1 MNEKDIIKL
10 EIEEIEPVEI
20 SDWEKMN
27 IEKSVLRSTSR
38 KKYSLKK
45 WKWVSMVAM
54 LTFIFTSSVIWL
66 PAVANRLPIVQ
77 QLLKS
82 NDNPQL
88 QVFSDNATIINQID
102 ESNGTSIE
110 LAEAFFDGTIVSVSY
125 EMKHEE
131 PIDEPPLF
139 WNGDLEVNGNKL
151 DVLSHQI
158 IKKNDAT
165 WIGMFTARISDKAMD
180 ETINLQ
186 WRPKD
191 FKGMKNT
198 TLVEGAWN
206 FQLELT
212 PTRAYSR
219 KINKPF
225 GNEQYQL
232 LCNQITEGKYITTLY
247 FEGNLDW
254 DTEFLMVDIED
265 NLGNV
270 YEKVGATTIK
280 SGSGRVNGY
289 VEVFIPD
296 SDIRTLIITPT
307 IRIVDEKTLERKELV
322 PLPSINISL
331 K

>member
-1 MNEKDIIKL
+1 
-10 EIEEIEPVEI
+10 
-20 SDWEKMN
+20 
-27 IEKSVLRSTSR
+27 
-38 KKYSLKK
+38 
-45 WKWVSMVAM
+45 
-54 LTFIFTSSVIWL
+54 
-66 PAVANRLPIVQ
+66 
-77 QLLKS
+77 
-82 NDNPQL
+82 
-88 QVFSDNATIINQID
+88 
-102 ESNGTSIE
+102 
-110 LAEAFFDGTIVSVSY
+110 
-125 EMKHEE
+125 MKHEE

-232 LCNQITEGKYITTLY
+232 LCNQITEG
-247 FEGNLDW
+247 
-254 DTEFLMVDIED
+254 
-265 NLGNV
+265 
-270 YEKVGATTIK
+270 
-280 SGSGRVNGY
+280 
-289 VEVFIPD
+289 
-296 SDIRTLIITPT
+296 
-307 IRIVDEKTLERKELV
+307 
-322 PLPSINISL
+322 NI
-331 K
+331 

>member
-1 MNEKDIIKL
+1 
-10 EIEEIEPVEI
+10 
-20 SDWEKMN
+20 
-27 IEKSVLRSTSR
+27 
-38 KKYSLKK
+38 
-45 WKWVSMVAM
+45 
-54 LTFIFTSSVIWL
+54 
-66 PAVANRLPIVQ
+66 
-77 QLLKS
+77 
-82 NDNPQL
+82 
-88 QVFSDNATIINQID
+88 
-102 ESNGTSIE
+102 
-110 LAEAFFDGTIVSVSY
+110 
-125 EMKHEE
+125 MKHEE

-254 DTEFLMVDIED
+254 DTEFLMVDIQD

-270 YEKVGATTIK
+270 YEHVGTTTIK
-280 SGSGRVNGY
+280 SDSGRVNGFI
-289 VEVFIPD
+289 EVFIPD
-296 SDIRTLIITPT
+296 SSIRTLVITPT

-322 PLPSINISL
+322 PLPSFTISL

>member
-1 MNEKDIIKL
+1 MNEKDFI
-10 EIEEIEPVEI
+10 EIDIDEIEPIEL
-20 SDWEKMN
+20 SDWEKIN
-27 IEKSVLRSTSR
+27 IEKNVLRSSST
-38 KKYSLKK
+38 KKYVFKK
-45 WKWVSMVAM
+45 WKWVSIVAM
-54 LTFIFTSSVIWL
+54 LTFIFASSSIWL
-66 PAVANRLPIVQ
+66 PVVANRVPIVQ
-77 QLLKS
+77 QLLNS

-88 QVFSDNATIINQID
+88 QVFSDNASTINQID

-125 EMKHEE
+125 EMKHEQS
-131 PIDEPPLF
+131 IDEPPLF
-139 WNGDLEVNGNKL
+139 WKGDLEVNGNKL

-254 DTEFLMVDIED
+254 DTEFLMVDIQD

-270 YEKVGATTIK
+270 YEHVGTTTIK
-280 SGSGRVNGY
+280 SDSGRVNGFI
-289 VEVFIPD
+289 EVFIPD
-296 SDIRTLIITPT
+296 SSIRTLVITPT

-322 PLPSINISL
+322 PLPSFTISL

>member
-1 MNEKDIIKL
+1 MNEKDFIKL
-10 EIEEIEPVEI
+10 DVEEIESVEL
-20 SDWEKMN
+20 SDWEKSN
-27 IEKSVLRSTSR
+27 IEKSVLRSTST
-38 KKYSLKK
+38 KKDALKK

-88 QVFSDNATIINQID
+88 QVFSDYATIINQID

-131 PIDEPPLF
+131 PINEPPLF
-139 WNGDLEVNGNKL
+139 WSGDLEVNGNKL
-151 DVLSHQI
+151 DVRSHQI
-158 IKKNDAT
+158 IKKNDDT
-165 WIGMFTARISDKAMD
+165 WIGMFTARISDKVID
-180 ETINLQ
+180 ETINVQ

-191 FKGMKNT
+191 FKGIENT
-198 TLVEGAWN
+198 TLVEGSWN

-212 PTRAYSR
+212 PTGAYS
-219 KINKPF
+219 KKVNIPF

-232 LCNQITEGKYITTLY
+232 LCHQITAGKYITTLY

-254 DTEFLMVDIED
+254 DTEFLMVDIQD
-265 NLGNV
+265 NLGNI
-270 YEKVGATTIK
+270 YENVGTTTIK
-280 SGSGRVNGY
+280 SDSGRVKGY
-289 VEVFIPD
+289 IEVFIPD
-296 SDIRTLIITPT
+296 PSIRTLVITPT

-331 K
+331 G

>member
-1 MNEKDIIKL
+1 
-10 EIEEIEPVEI
+10 
-20 SDWEKMN
+20 
-27 IEKSVLRSTSR
+27 
-38 KKYSLKK
+38 
-45 WKWVSMVAM
+45 
-54 LTFIFTSSVIWL
+54 
-66 PAVANRLPIVQ
+66 
-77 QLLKS
+77 
-82 NDNPQL
+82 
-88 QVFSDNATIINQID
+88 
-102 ESNGTSIE
+102 
-110 LAEAFFDGTIVSVSY
+110 
-125 EMKHEE
+125 
-131 PIDEPPLF
+131 
-139 WNGDLEVNGNKL
+139 
-151 DVLSHQI
+151 
-158 IKKNDAT
+158 
-165 WIGMFTARISDKAMD
+165 MFTARISDKAMD

-254 DTEFLMVDIED
+254 DTEFLMVDIQD

-270 YEKVGATTIK
+270 YEQVGTTTIK
-280 SGSGRVNGY
+280 SDSGRVNGFI
-289 VEVFIPD
+289 EVFIPD
-296 SDIRTLIITPT
+296 SSIRTLVITPT

-322 PLPSINISL
+322 PLPSFTISL